1 MYALGLLCP
10 YHCSPFCATTSTET
24 DDFFGL
30 PLLPPSSMIAPGS
43 VMVNDFVSPLIP
55 VVDLAANQ
63 TVSRYD
69 KFEDLSV
76 CRTSDEI
83 GVTKVNYKES
93 IYRLHVTLGIHKG
106 LDIPFQAPSTH
117 F

>member
-1 MYALGLLCP
+1 
-10 YHCSPFCATTSTET
+10 
-24 DDFFGL
+24 
-30 PLLPPSSMIAPGS
+30 MIAPGS

-76 CRTSDEI
+76 CRTSDEF
-83 GVTKVNYKES
+83 GVTKVNCKES
-93 IYRLHVTLGIHKG
+93 IYRLHVTLRAWTYHFKPPQ
-106 LDIPFQAPSTH
+106 LTFNTPLKVPQLYPLLQFIPS
-117 F
+117 

>member
-1 MYALGLLCP
+1 MISRYTKKICP
-10 YHCSPFCATTSTET
+10 GTFVLYHCSPFCATTSTET

-30 PLLPPSSMIAPGS
+30 LLLLLSSIIAPGS

-76 CRTSDEI
+76 CRTSKEV
-83 GVTKVNYKES
+83 GATKVN
-93 IYRLHVTLGIHKG
+93 
-106 LDIPFQAPSTH
+106 
-117 F
+117 